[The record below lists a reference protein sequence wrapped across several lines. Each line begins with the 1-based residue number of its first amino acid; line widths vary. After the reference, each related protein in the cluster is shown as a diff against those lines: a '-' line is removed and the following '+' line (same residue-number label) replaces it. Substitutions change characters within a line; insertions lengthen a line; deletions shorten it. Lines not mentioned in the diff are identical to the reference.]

1 MYGKIY
7 MGTAR
12 KTFIINAEGKIAHII
27 EKVETSR
34 ASQQVL
40 DLLG

>member
-1 MYGKIY
+1 

-12 KTFIINAEGKIAHII
+12 KTFLIAPDGVIKKIID
-27 EKVETSR
+27 KVDTKN

-40 DLLG
+40 DLTK

>member
-1 MYGKIY
+1 

-12 KTFIINAEGKIAHII
+12 TTFIITPDGTISNII
-27 EKVETSR
+27 DKVDSKN

-40 DLLG
+40 DLLTR